1 MSVGG
6 RCEMKMVMKAE
17 KEGNE
22 GVFELSNTQNM
33 AHEKASKCSSEYH
46 EEHRGIFLR
55 TPRNVPQNITKNTE
69 EYS

>member
-22 GVFELSNTQNM
+22 GVFVFNKM
-33 AHEKASKCSSEYH
+33 
-46 EEHRGIFLR
+46 RVI
-55 TPRNVPQNITKNTE
+55 
-69 EYS
+69 